1 MPKIEDQRR
10 DAATLAS
17 TETLKI
23 GSLSCPHSTPEEIS
37 PTFAK
42 TTHTQTCARVRRY
55 TRTTLPAACNL
66 HLGKGI
72 FHLSVTATGQTY
84 ITAYRLTLRSTPP
97 PATLP
102 SPSVWT
108 TVSLHSHMHKHK
120 HWPGSAAKKK
130 V

>member
-1 MPKIEDQRR
+1 MPEIEDQRR
-10 DAATLAS
+10 DAATFVF

-42 TTHTQTCARVRRY
+42 HTHTHTQRHACMCAD
-55 TRTTLPAACNL
+55 THGTLPAACNL

-72 FHLSVTATGQTY
+72 FHLSVTAIGQTY
-84 ITAYRLTLRSTPP
+84 TTAYRLTLRSTPP

-102 SPSVWT
+102 SPCVDHLCPF
-108 TVSLHSHMHKHK
+108 TVTCTNIS
-120 HWPGSAAKKK
+120 
-130 V
+130 